1 MSVAIVGVNHRTLP
15 LDALEPLIIGPGEVT
30 KALADL
36 SGRSHLQEVV
46 LLSTCM
52 RTEIYA
58 VVSRFHGAMGDIRD
72 FLAAWSGKAPEDFSD
87 HVYSY
92 FDDAAVNHL
101 FHVSAGLDSASLG
114 EPEILG
120 QVRSA
125 AETARREAT
134 VGPVL
139 GAAFRHALV
148 VGKRARTETTISR
161 GTTSLSHAAVQ
172 MAADALGG
180 LAGRQ
185 ALVLGAGEVG
195 EVAARALAGAG
206 GPGTVTVANRTRARA
221 EHLAAE
227 IGGRAIA
234 WSEVPAAVTG
244 TDIVLCATA
253 GDDTVLSTEIL
264 TNTLPARRGRPLFV
278 VDLSVPRKIDPVV
291 GRAPGVTL
299 VDMDGISKFVAA
311 RMDERRAEVPAVE
324 RIVAE
329 ELDRY
334 LTTVAERAVAPLVA
348 ALHERSEQLRQRE
361 LDRLAQRL
369 ELSEEAYEAVDAM
382 ARRLVAK
389 LLHEPTVNL
398 KAAAGTSK
406 GEVLAEALRE
416 LFRIEP

>member
-1 MSVAIVGVNHRTLP
+1 VSVAIVGVNHRTLP
-15 LDALEPLIIGPGEVT
+15 LEALEPLIIAAGEVP

-36 SGRSHLQEVV
+36 SARSHLQEVV

-72 FLAAWSGKAPEDFSD
+72 FLAAWSGKPPEDFSD
-87 HVYSY
+87 YVYSY

-120 QVRSA
+120 QVRYA

-139 GAAFRHALV
+139 GTAFRHALV
-148 VGKRARTETTISR
+148 VGKRARTETSISR
-161 GTTSLSHAAVQ
+161 GTTSLSHAAVE

-185 ALVLGAGEVG
+185 ALVLGTGEVG
-195 EVAARALAGAG
+195 EVAARALASAC

-221 EHLAAE
+221 AHLATE
-227 IGGRAIA
+227 IGARAIA
-234 WSEVPAAVTG
+234 WSEVPEAVTVA
-244 TDIVLCATA
+244 DIVLCATG
-253 GDDTVLSTEIL
+253 GDDAVLSTGIL
-264 TNTLPARRGRPLFV
+264 TGSLAERRGRPLLL
-278 VDLSVPRKIDPVV
+278 VDLAVPRKIDPVV

-299 VDMDGISKFVAA
+299 VDMDGISKFVAE
-311 RMDERRAEVPAVE
+311 RMDGRRAEVPAVE

-334 LTTVAERAVAPLVA
+334 LTTVAERSVAPLVA
-348 ALHERSEQLRQRE
+348 ALHERSEQVRRAE
-361 LDRLAQRL
+361 MDRLAQRL
-369 ELSEEAYEAVDAM
+369 GLDDEAYEAVDSM